1 MISRWF
7 QLGLIW
13 HAIFKFDGEVTQ
25 GARPVWDGERP
36 LAADVFQA
44 QVEEFIERVD
54 GRKAHAFPSTRGN
67 GVGQSGQ

>member
-44 QVEEFIERVD
+44 QVEKFKE
-54 GRKAHAFPSTRGN
+54 
-67 GVGQSGQ
+67 

>member
-44 QVEEFIERVD
+44 QVEEFRL
-54 GRKAHAFPSTRGN
+54 RKFFSVKVT
-67 GVGQSGQ
+67 SGFG

>member
-36 LAADVFQA
+36 LAADVFQT
-44 QVEEFIERVD
+44 QVEEFKERID
-54 GRKAHAFPSTRGN
+54 GGKKVAVTADFTK
-67 GVGQSGQ
+67 

>member
-13 HAIFKFDGEVTQ
+13 YAIFKFDGEVTQ

-44 QVEEFIERVD
+44 QVEKFKE
-54 GRKAHAFPSTRGN
+54 
-67 GVGQSGQ
+67 

>member
-13 HAIFKFDGEVTQ
+13 HAIFKFDCEVTQ
-25 GARPVWDGERP
+25 GAWPILDGERP

-44 QVEEFIERVD
+44 QVEELEERID
-54 GRKAHAFPSTRGN
+54 GGK
-67 GVGQSGQ
+67 

>member
-1 MISRWF
+1 MISCWF

-36 LAADVFQA
+36 LTADVFQA
-44 QVEEFIERVD
+44 QVEKFKERID
-54 GRKAHAFPSTRGN
+54 GGKKVAVTADFTK
-67 GVGQSGQ
+67 